1 MRSQS
6 VSASGVVSAGTPGTP
21 AVWVSTCRIVV
32 DPFPW
37 AAYSGQMSATR
48 VSYPKTPLSTSTTAI
63 VEVSA
68 LPSETP

>member
-1 MRSQS
+1 M
-6 VSASGVVSAGTPGTP
+6 SAGTPGTP

-37 AAYSGQMSATR
+37 RHPGQMSATR
-48 VSYPKTPLSTSTTAI
+48 VSYPKTPLSTSMTAT